1 MIAHPGSRR
10 KGIGQE
16 AVTLMMEYGKYF
28 LHVSQYI
35 VKIGAANDISLA
47 LFKKIGFT
55 EWEHIEVL
63 DLTFSPFFHPALIL
77 IISIVFFF
85 SFPSGI

>member
-1 MIAHPGSRR
+1 MIANPGSRR

-16 AVTLMMEYGKYF
+16 AVTLMMEYGKCF

-35 VKIGAANDISLA
+35 VKIGASNDISLA
-47 LFKKIGFT
+47 LFKKIGFS

-63 DLTFSPFFHPALIL
+63 GFTYSLPAGSGLGD
-77 IISIVFFF
+77 VFY
-85 SFPSGI
+85 